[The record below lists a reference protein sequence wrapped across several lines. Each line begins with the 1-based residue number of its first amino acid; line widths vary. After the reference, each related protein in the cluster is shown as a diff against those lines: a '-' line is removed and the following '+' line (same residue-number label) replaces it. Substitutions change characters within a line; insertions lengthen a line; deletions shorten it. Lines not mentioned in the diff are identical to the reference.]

1 MKERQKGREDKEEDV
16 NSYWMT
22 VGKDKI
28 LEYDRGSSRLPS
40 A

>member
-1 MKERQKGREDKEEDV
+1 MKEILKSSEDWEEDV
-16 NSYWMT
+16 SIYWMS

-28 LEYDRGSSRLPS
+28 LEYDRGSIRLLS